1 MKYQLKIV
9 SIAALAA
16 VIAISVAAEDMV
28 KLELELPK
36 PLFAGTPKS
45 IKTPNLERKPAV
57 VEIMVPKGTVN
68 IASGKEVSSSDD
80 FPVIGELE
88 YITDGDKEGADGS
101 YVELGPG
108 VQWVQ
113 IDLGEQKTIYAVAL
127 WHYHAQAR
135 AYRDVIIQVAD
146 DADFIENVQTVFN
159 NDHDNSA
166 GLGIGKDKEYIETN
180 KGRLVDTYGLD
191 VLVPNE
197 KEMDVIHQ
205 VIYSELCL
213 GKIDSNS
220 RKKYLDIID
229 RLKGEGAEG
238 VILGCTEIGL
248 LIKQEDT
255 DIPLFDTAEIHART
269 AVDFALR

>member
-1 MKYQLKIV
+1 MKAQWKMISAV
-9 SIAALAA
+9 ALAA
-16 VIAISVAAEDMV
+16 VVATTVLAEELV

-45 IKTPNLERKPAV
+45 IKTPNLERKPTV
-57 VEIMVPKGTVN
+57 IEVMVPAGTVN
-68 IASGKEVSSSDD
+68 VAAEKEVTGSDD

-88 YITDGDKEGADGS
+88 YITDGDKDGADGS

-113 IDLGEQKTIYAVAL
+113 IDLGEKKTLYAVAL

-166 GLGIGKDKEYIETN
+166 GVGIGKDKEYIETN
-180 KGRLVDTYGLD
+180 KGKLVDAKGIKGQFVRL
-191 VLVPNE
+191 
-197 KEMDVIHQ
+197 
-205 VIYSELCL
+205 YSNGSTGSDMNHYIEVEVF
-213 GKIDSNS
+213 GK
-220 RKKYLDIID
+220 
-229 RLKGEGAEG
+229 
-238 VILGCTEIGL
+238 
-248 LIKQEDT
+248 
-255 DIPLFDTAEIHART
+255 
-269 AVDFALR
+269 

>member
-1 MKYQLKIV
+1 MKTEIKTVL
-9 SIAALAA
+9 IAVLAA
-16 VIAISVAAEDMV
+16 VIAGSVVAEEMV

-45 IKTPNLERKPAV
+45 IKTPNLERNTVIP
-57 VEIMVPKGTVN
+57 EIMIPQGTVN
-68 IASGKEVSSSDD
+68 IAAEKEVTGSDD

-113 IDLGEQKTIYAVAL
+113 IDLGEAKTIYAIAL

-180 KGRLVDTYGLD
+180 KGKLIEAKAIKGRYVRL
-191 VLVPNE
+191 
-197 KEMDVIHQ
+197 
-205 VIYSELCL
+205 YSNGSTGSDMNHYIEVEVF
-213 GKIDSNS
+213 GK
-220 RKKYLDIID
+220 
-229 RLKGEGAEG
+229 
-238 VILGCTEIGL
+238 
-248 LIKQEDT
+248 
-255 DIPLFDTAEIHART
+255 
-269 AVDFALR
+269 

>member
-1 MKYQLKIV
+1 MKTNMKIASV
-9 SIAALAA
+9 AALA
-16 VIAISVAAEDMV
+16 VFIAGSVGAEEMV

-45 IKTPNLERKPAV
+45 IKTPNLERKAV
-57 VEIMVPKGTVN
+57 IPEIMIPAGTVN
-68 IASGKEVSSSDD
+68 IADEKEVTGSDD

-101 YVELGPG
+101 YVELGPM

-113 IDLGEQKTIYAVAL
+113 IDLGAKKTIYAIAL

-135 AYRDVIIQVAD
+135 AYRDVVIQVAD

-180 KGRLVDTYGLD
+180 KGKLIDVKGITGQFVRL
-191 VLVPNE
+191 
-197 KEMDVIHQ
+197 
-205 VIYSELCL
+205 YSNGSTGSDMNHYIEVEVF
-213 GKIDSNS
+213 GK
-220 RKKYLDIID
+220 
-229 RLKGEGAEG
+229 
-238 VILGCTEIGL
+238 
-248 LIKQEDT
+248 
-255 DIPLFDTAEIHART
+255 
-269 AVDFALR
+269 

>member
-1 MKYQLKIV
+1 MMNTQLKMV
-9 SIAALAA
+9 SVAALAA
-16 VIAISVAAEDMV
+16 VVAGSVMAEEMV

-45 IKTPNLERKPAV
+45 IKTPNLERKPTV
-57 VEIMVPKGTVN
+57 IEVMVPAGTVN
-68 IASGKEVSSSDD
+68 VAAEAEVTSSDD

-88 YITDGDKEGADGS
+88 YVTDADKDGADGS

-113 IDLGEQKTIYAVAL
+113 IDLGGKKSVYAVAL

-166 GLGIGKDKEYIETN
+166 GLGVGKDKEYIETN
-180 KGRLVDTYGLD
+180 KGKLVDAKGVKGQFVRL
-191 VLVPNE
+191 
-197 KEMDVIHQ
+197 
-205 VIYSELCL
+205 YSNGSTGSDMNHYIEVEVF
-213 GKIDSNS
+213 GK
-220 RKKYLDIID
+220 
-229 RLKGEGAEG
+229 
-238 VILGCTEIGL
+238 
-248 LIKQEDT
+248 
-255 DIPLFDTAEIHART
+255 
-269 AVDFALR
+269 

>member
-1 MKYQLKIV
+1 MKQQLKMV
-9 SIAALAA
+9 SVAALA
-16 VIAISVAAEDMV
+16 VIFASSALAEEMV

-45 IKTPNLERKPAV
+45 IKTPNLERKPTV
-57 VEIMVPKGTVN
+57 IEVMVPAGTVN
-68 IASGKEVSSSDD
+68 VATEKEVTGSDD

-88 YITDGDKEGADGS
+88 YITDGDKDGADGS

-113 IDLGEQKTIYAVAL
+113 IDLGEKKTLYAIAL

-166 GLGIGKDKEYIETN
+166 GIGIGKDKEYIETN
-180 KGRLVDTYGLD
+180 KGKLVDAKGIKGQFIRL
-191 VLVPNE
+191 
-197 KEMDVIHQ
+197 
-205 VIYSELCL
+205 YSNGSTGSDMNHYIEVEVF
-213 GKIDSNS
+213 GK
-220 RKKYLDIID
+220 
-229 RLKGEGAEG
+229 
-238 VILGCTEIGL
+238 
-248 LIKQEDT
+248 
-255 DIPLFDTAEIHART
+255 
-269 AVDFALR
+269 

>member
-1 MKYQLKIV
+1 MKQQLKMV
-9 SIAALAA
+9 SVAALA
-16 VIAISVAAEDMV
+16 VIFASSALAEEMV

-45 IKTPNLERKPAV
+45 IKTPNLERKPTV
-57 VEIMVPKGTVN
+57 IEVMVPAGTVN
-68 IASGKEVSSSDD
+68 VAAEKEVTGSDD

-88 YITDGDKEGADGS
+88 YITDGDKDGADGS

-113 IDLGEQKTIYAVAL
+113 IDLGEKKTLYAIAL

-166 GLGIGKDKEYIETN
+166 GIGIGKDKEYIETN
-180 KGRLVDTYGLD
+180 KGKLVDAKGIKGQFIRL
-191 VLVPNE
+191 
-197 KEMDVIHQ
+197 
-205 VIYSELCL
+205 YSNGSTGSDMNHYIEVEVF
-213 GKIDSNS
+213 GK
-220 RKKYLDIID
+220 
-229 RLKGEGAEG
+229 
-238 VILGCTEIGL
+238 
-248 LIKQEDT
+248 
-255 DIPLFDTAEIHART
+255 
-269 AVDFALR
+269 